1 MSNEQKV
8 NILMVDDEPA
18 NLEALEAILEP
29 LGQTLYRANNGIE
42 ALRAVLDRDYAVILL
57 DVQMPDLS
65 GIETAA
71 LIRERERS
79 RNTPIIF
86 LTGVVKTSEMIFK
99 GYSAGA
105 VDYLMK
111 PVVSGILRAKVE
123 VFVDLALARIKLQ
136 NEVTERARIA
146 AEITKL
152 NMALEQRNEDLI
164 AANEDLEAFGH
175 SVSHDLRMPLRH
187 IHAYISM
194 LETTATAKL
203 DNEEVRQMFVIR
215 DAARR
220 MSQLIDDLLAFSR
233 IGRAELTMSRI
244 DCEALVQQVIADMQT
259 DLTDRHIV
267 WTIEALPAIS
277 GDVNLMRQ
285 VWANLLAN
293 AVKYT
298 RPRTQGNIVISAVTQ
313 DDEVIFSVADNGVG
327 FDPAYADRLFGVFQ
341 RLHSEKQFEGTGVGL
356 ANVRRIIQRHAGRTW
371 ADAKPNEGATFYFSL
386 PLRRPARA
394 VGDRSEVADAAG
406 DLARSLQP
414 HSRSDAPKQ

>member
-1 MSNEQKV
+1 MSGAANPNEHKI

-29 LGQTLYRANNGIE
+29 LNQNLYRANGGME
-42 ALRAVLDRDYAVILL
+42 ALRCVLDRDYAVILL
-57 DVQMPDLS
+57 DVQMPDMS

-79 RNTPIIF
+79 RTTPIIF

-99 GYSAGA
+99 GYSTGA

-111 PVVSGILRAKVE
+111 PIVSGILRAKVE
-123 VFVDLALARIKLQ
+123 VFVELAVARDKLRK
-136 NEVTERARIA
+136 EIGERSRIA
-146 AEITKL
+146 AEIAKL

-164 AANEDLEAFGH
+164 AANSDLEAFGH

-194 LETTATAKL
+194 LEDSAVGKL
-203 DNEEVRQMFVIR
+203 SDEERRQFKVIR

-220 MSQLIDDLLAFSR
+220 MGQLIDDLLAFSR
-233 IGRAELTMSRI
+233 IGRVEVSHARI
-244 DCEALVQQVIADMQT
+244 DNEALVRQVIADMQT
-259 DLTDRHIV
+259 DLKDRRIV
-267 WTIEALPAIS
+267 WNIDTLPS
-277 GDVNLMRQ
+277 VNGDVNLMRQ

-298 RPRTQGNIVISAVTQ
+298 RPRDEAQIKVGAVTQ
-313 DDEVIFSVADNGVG
+313 DEEIIFSVSDNGVG

-356 ANVRRIIQRHAGRTW
+356 ANVRRIVQRHGGRTW
-371 ADAKPNEGATFYFSL
+371 ADAKLDGGASFYFSL
-386 PLRRPARA
+386 PFRKVLHEATT
-394 VGDRSEVADAAG
+394 S
-406 DLARSLQP
+406 
-414 HSRSDAPKQ
+414 

>member
-1 MSNEQKV
+1 MSTEHKV

-29 LGQTLYRANNGIE
+29 LGQRLYRASCGTE
-42 ALRAVLDRDYAVILL
+42 ALRCVLDRDYAVILL
-57 DVQMPDLS
+57 DVQMPDIS

-99 GYSAGA
+99 GYSTGA

-123 VFVDLALARIKLQ
+123 VFVELAEARLRLQ
-136 NEVTERARIA
+136 NEVLERARIA
-146 AEITKL
+146 GEIAKL

-194 LETTATAKL
+194 LEASASAKL
-203 DNEEVRQMFVIR
+203 DTEERRHFGVIR

-220 MSQLIDDLLAFSR
+220 MGQLIDDLLAFSR
-233 IGRAELTMSRI
+233 IGRTQITAARI
-244 DCEALVQQVIADMQT
+244 DNEALVQQVIGEMQT
-259 DLTDRHIV
+259 DLTDRF
-267 WTIEALPAIS
+267 IEWEIAALPPVS
-277 GDVNLMRQ
+277 GDANLLRQ
-285 VWANLLAN
+285 VWVNLLAN

-298 RPRTQGNIVISAVTQ
+298 RPRERALIKVGAVVQ
-313 DDEVIFSVADNGVG
+313 DNEAIFNVSDNGVG
-327 FDPAYADRLFGVFQ
+327 FDSAYADRLFGVFQ

-356 ANVRRIIQRHAGRTW
+356 ANVRRIVQRHGGRTW
-371 ADAKPNEGATFYFSL
+371 AESTLNEGATFYFSL
-386 PLRRPARA
+386 PVRRPFR
-394 VGDRSEVADAAG
+394 EADEAT
-406 DLARSLQP
+406 QIT
-414 HSRSDAPKQ
+414 DASGLTLTKHGRDIHGMR

>member
-1 MSNEQKV
+1 MNGVSNENEPKV

-29 LGQTLYRANNGIE
+29 LNQKLYRANSGTE
-42 ALRAVLDRDYAVILL
+42 ALRCVLDRDYAVILL
-57 DVQMPDLS
+57 DVQMPDLT

-79 RNTPIIF
+79 RTTPIIF
-86 LTGVVKTSEMIFK
+86 LTGVVKTSEMVFK
-99 GYSAGA
+99 GYSTGA

-123 VFVDLALARIKLQ
+123 VFVELAIARHALQ
-136 NEVTERARIA
+136 QEVAERSRIA
-146 AEITKL
+146 AEIAKL

-164 AANEDLEAFGH
+164 AANSDLEAFGH

-194 LETTATAKL
+194 LEDSAAPKL
-203 DNEEVRQMFVIR
+203 SEEERRQFKVIR

-220 MSQLIDDLLAFSR
+220 MGQLIDDLLAFSR
-233 IGRAELTMSRI
+233 IGRVEVTKGRI
-244 DCEALVQQVIADMQT
+244 DNAAIVQQVIAEMQP
-259 DLTDRHIV
+259 DIKDRR
-267 WTIEALPAIS
+267 IEWDIGALPAVN

-298 RPRTQGNIVISAVTQ
+298 RPRPQAQIRIGAVTQ
-313 DDEVIFSVADNGVG
+313 DDEIIFSVSDNGVG

-356 ANVRRIIQRHAGRTW
+356 ANVRRIVQRHGGRTW
-371 ADAKPNEGATFYFSL
+371 AEAKLDEGASFYFSL
-386 PLRRPARA
+386 PLRRAQQA
-394 VGDRSEVADAAG
+394 MS
-406 DLARSLQP
+406 
-414 HSRSDAPKQ
+414 